1 MIRSVARAVIAA
13 TLLTG
18 VVVIPADQADAA
30 TTAQRSAI
38 VREAKKHVGK
48 PYRYGAAGPDRFDC
62 SGFTLYV
69 TRKATGRKLPHNAD
83 RQMRSSLLKSITKG
97 RARPGDLLFFTSG
110 GRAYHAAIY
119 AGGGKMWDAGT
130 SRVRY
135 RSIWTYSGVRWRT
148 LR

>member
-1 MIRSVARAVIAA
+1 MIRSMARAVIAA

-18 VVVIPADQADAA
+18 VVVIPANPAGAA

-48 PYRYGAAGPDRFDC
+48 PYQYGAAGPNRFDC

-69 TRKATGRKLPHNAD
+69 TRKATGKKLPHNAD
-83 RQMRSSLLKSITKG
+83 RQMRSTALKSIAKG
-97 RARPGDLLFFTSG
+97 QAKPGDFLFFTSG

-119 AGGGKMWDAGT
+119 AGNGKMWDAGT
-130 SRVRY
+130 SKVKY
-135 RSIWTYSGVRWRT
+135 RSIWTYSGVKWRT